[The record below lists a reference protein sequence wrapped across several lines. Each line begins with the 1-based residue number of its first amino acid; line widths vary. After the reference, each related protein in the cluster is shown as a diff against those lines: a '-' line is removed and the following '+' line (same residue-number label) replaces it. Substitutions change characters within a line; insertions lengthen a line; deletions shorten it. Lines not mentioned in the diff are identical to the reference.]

1 MRFLADYTLGVVIV
15 MAHLVMIS
23 LQGEELRLNRELAS

>member
-1 MRFLADYTLGVVIV
+1 MMRFLADYTVGVVIV

-23 LQGEELRLNRELAS
+23 LRGEELRLQD

>member
-1 MRFLADYTLGVVIV
+1 MRFLADYTVGVVIV

-23 LQGEELRLNRELAS
+23 LRGEELRLND

>member
-1 MRFLADYTLGVVIV
+1 MMRFLADYTVGVVIV

-23 LQGEELRLNRELAS
+23 LRGEELRLND

>member
-15 MAHLVMIS
+15 MAHFVMIS
-23 LQGEELRLNRELAS
+23 LRGEQIHLHE

>member
-15 MAHLVMIS
+15 MTHFVMCS
-23 LQGEELRLNRELAS
+23 LRGEQLSLHD

>member
-1 MRFLADYTLGVVIV
+1 MRFLADYTVGVVIV

-23 LQGEELRLNRELAS
+23 LRGEEFRLHD